1 MMPLVSDTMLDRLAA
16 DRPRRSNKRPPVD
29 LKALLQGTCLVLIEA
44 AGFAASSLLLVLG
57 APLLAFLFLSGWD
70 LSLLFAQL
78 GNLADHYRDAE
89 PLQRLAF
96 DRDLKAGFLIAAG
109 GLVLIR
115 LPGFVR
121 RLNRKLAHEGDRNA

>member
-1 MMPLVSDTMLDRLAA
+1 MPLVCDTLVDRIAA
-16 DRPRRSNKRPPVD
+16 NRPQGSNKRLSID
-29 LKALLQGTCLVLIEA
+29 LKALVQGTCLVLIET

-57 APLLAFLFLSGWD
+57 LPLFVFLFLTGGD
-70 LSLLFAQL
+70 LALLFAQL

-96 DRDLKAGFLIAAG
+96 GRDLKAGLLIAAG
-109 GLVLIR
+109 GLVLFR

-121 RLNRKLAHEGDRNA
+121 RLNRKLANKGGCNG

>member
-1 MMPLVSDTMLDRLAA
+1 MPLVCDTLVDRAA
-16 DRPRRSNKRPPVD
+16 AGRRPGPNRRLPVD
-29 LKALLQGTCLVLIEA
+29 LKALVQGTCLVLIET

-57 APLLAFLFLSGWD
+57 LPLFVFLFLAGGD
-70 LSLLFAQL
+70 LALLFAQL

-89 PLQRLAF
+89 PLQQLAF
-96 DRDLKAGFLIAAG
+96 GRDLKAGFLVAAG

-121 RLNRKLAHEGDRNA
+121 RLGRKLANDGGLHA

>member
-1 MMPLVSDTMLDRLAA
+1 MPLVCDTLVDRAAARSRQGSD
-16 DRPRRSNKRPPVD
+16 KRPPVD

-57 APLLAFLFLSGWD
+57 APLFVFLFLAGWD

-109 GLVLIR
+109 GLVLFR

>member
-1 MMPLVSDTMLDRLAA
+1 MPLVCDTLIDRAYA
-16 DRPRRSNKRPPVD
+16 GRRQGSNTRLPVD
-29 LKALLQGTCLVLIEA
+29 LKTLVQGTCLVLIET

-57 APLLAFLFLSGWD
+57 LPLFVFLFLAGGD
-70 LSLLFAQL
+70 LALLFAQL

-96 DRDLKAGFLIAAG
+96 GRDLKAGFLIAAG
-109 GLVLIR
+109 GLVLFR

-121 RLNRKLAHEGDRNA
+121 RLNRKLANKGGRNA

>member
-1 MMPLVSDTMLDRLAA
+1 MPLVCDTMVDRIAVH
-16 DRPRRSNKRPPVD
+16 RRQSSNKRLPVD
-29 LKALLQGTCLVLIEA
+29 LKSLLQGTCLVLIEA

-57 APLLAFLFLSGWD
+57 LPLFVFLFLAGGD
-70 LSLLFAQL
+70 LGLLFAQL

-96 DRDLKAGFLIAAG
+96 SRDLKVGFLIVGG

-121 RLNRKLAHEGDRNA
+121 RLGRKLANDGGLHA

>member
-1 MMPLVSDTMLDRLAA
+1 MPLVTDTLIDRVAA
-16 DRPRRSNKRPPVD
+16 HRRQGSSKPLPVD
-29 LKALLQGTCLVLIEA
+29 LKALVQGTCLVLIEA
-44 AGFAASSLLLVLG
+44 AALAASSLLLVLG
-57 APLLAFLFLSGWD
+57 APLFVFLFLAGGD
-70 LSLLFAQL
+70 FALLFAQL

-96 DRDLKAGFLIAAG
+96 DRDLRAGFLIAAG

-121 RLNRKLAHEGDRNA
+121 RLNRKLANKGGRND

>member
-1 MMPLVSDTMLDRLAA
+1 MPLVADTLVDRIAA
-16 DRPRRSNKRPPVD
+16 NRPQGANKRLSID
-29 LKALLQGTCLVLIEA
+29 LKAVVQGACLVLIET

-57 APLLAFLFLSGWD
+57 LPLFVFLFLAGGD
-70 LSLLFAQL
+70 LGLLFAQL

-96 DRDLKAGFLIAAG
+96 GRDLTAGFLIAAG
-109 GLVLIR
+109 GLVLFR

-121 RLNRKLAHEGDRNA
+121 RLSRKLANDGGLHA

>member
-1 MMPLVSDTMLDRLAA
+1 MMPLVCDTLVDRAA
-16 DRPRRSNKRPPVD
+16 AHRRQGSNKRLPVD
-29 LKALLQGTCLVLIEA
+29 LKALMQGTCLVLIEA

-57 APLLAFLFLSGWD
+57 LPLFVFLFLAGGD
-70 LSLLFAQL
+70 LGLLFAQL

-96 DRDLKAGFLIAAG
+96 SRDLKAGFLIAAG

-121 RLNRKLAHEGDRNA
+121 RLGRKLANDGGLHA

>member
-1 MMPLVSDTMLDRLAA
+1 MPLVTDTLVDRVAA
-16 DRPRRSNKRPPVD
+16 SRRQGSNRRMPVD
-29 LKALLQGTCLVLIEA
+29 FRALLQGTCLVLIEA
-44 AGFAASSLLLVLG
+44 AGFAVSSLLLVLG
-57 APLLAFLFLSGWD
+57 APLLVFLFLARWD
-70 LSLLFAQL
+70 LALLFAQL

-96 DRDLKAGFLIAAG
+96 NRDLQAGFLIVAG

-121 RLNRKLAHEGDRNA
+121 RLGRKLDEQGGCND

>member
-1 MMPLVSDTMLDRLAA
+1 MPLVCDTMVDRIAA
-16 DRPRRSNKRPPVD
+16 GRPRGSNKRLPVD
-29 LKALLQGTCLVLIEA
+29 LKALMQGTCLVLIEA

-57 APLLAFLFLSGWD
+57 LPLFVFLFLAGGD
-70 LSLLFAQL
+70 LGLLFAQL

-96 DRDLKAGFLIAAG
+96 SRDLKAGFLIAAG

-121 RLNRKLAHEGDRNA
+121 RRR

>member
-1 MMPLVSDTMLDRLAA
+1 MPLVCDTLVDRAAARSRQGSD
-16 DRPRRSNKRPPVD
+16 KRPPVD

-57 APLLAFLFLSGWD
+57 APLFALLLLAGGD

-96 DRDLKAGFLIAAG
+96 DRNLKAGFLIAAG

-121 RLNRKLAHEGDRNA
+121 RLNRKLAHEGDRHA